1 MNQETESRR
10 GDKWCDDEGKEEQME
25 VKQEDGVW
33 GRMSGGSEGGVW
45 GGGGDDSAGLHRVF
59 SVMV

>member
-10 GDKWCDDEGKEEQME
+10 GDKWCDDEGKEERME

-33 GRMSGGSEGGVW
+33 GRMSGESEGGVC
-45 GGGGDDSAGLHRVF
+45 GENDSAGPRRVF